1 MKYKGEKEYTLSV
14 LLTTVKSLTDL
25 KNRPKKY
32 GNKSWFF
39 LFFLFVTKTKTK
51 RKKKRKEKKRKG
63 NFALQAHSALL
74 LILLT
79 VYRYIILLSLLFYST
94 HWKKERKVL
103 LSLEREYIWKCL
115 LGSHLDREDSWNFFG
130 LDFSPSMFSPLPCG
144 VSPPPPLLFGSF
156 RSASLS
162 IQSKAIFYSTCSL

>member
-94 HWKKERKVL
+94 H
-103 LSLEREYIWKCL
+103 
-115 LGSHLDREDSWNFFG
+115 
-130 LDFSPSMFSPLPCG
+130 
-144 VSPPPPLLFGSF
+144 
-156 RSASLS
+156 
-162 IQSKAIFYSTCSL
+162 